1 MINIVKLKGTA
12 IIMKKFSKPRIF
24 VIAMSD
30 NTTGETVGESIESLY
45 DAGACNVQV
54 ISTITKKNRPGYMY
68 VIDCDSSSVDRI
80 EDILVTEVG
89 TTGWHRMD
97 SEHCYTELEYLTKKV
112 KLVKDGR
119 TVVCDVRCK
128 YSPNVPE
135 KYRIERDSLDGL
147 TERVRSE
154 LGASVSRQ
162 RLANVLVRAFEE
174 EDSYIIEI

>member
-1 MINIVKLKGTA
+1 
-12 IIMKKFSKPRIF
+12 MKKFSKPRIF

-30 NTTGETVGESIESLY
+30 NATGETVGESIESLY

-68 VIDCDSSSVDRI
+68 VIDCDSSSVEQI
-80 EDILVTEVG
+80 EDVLVTEVG
-89 TTGWHRMD
+89 TTGWHRVD

-119 TVVCDVRCK
+119 AVVCDIKCK

-135 KYRIERDSLDGL
+135 RYRIERDSLDGL
-147 TERVRSE
+147 AEKVRYE
-154 LGASVSRQ
+154 LGSSVSRQ
-162 RLANVLVRAFEE
+162 RLANVLVKAFEE
-174 EDSYIIEI
+174 EDRYIIEI